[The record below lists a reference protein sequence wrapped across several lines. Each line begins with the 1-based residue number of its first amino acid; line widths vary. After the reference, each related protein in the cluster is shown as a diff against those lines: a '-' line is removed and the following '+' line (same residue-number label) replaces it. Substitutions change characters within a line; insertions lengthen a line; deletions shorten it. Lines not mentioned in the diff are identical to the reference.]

1 MKNNRF
7 AIFLLM
13 GLLAVSLILALFS
26 PGIIQ
31 KKNAT
36 AQHAETKHMFI
47 TAKGI
52 VESEERI
59 DASSQVSSTISA
71 LLVKEGDQVKA
82 GTPLVRFDDSKIQTK
97 VKMAESSYF
106 EAKSRLKELETG
118 YRSEDVEMAKSRMQS
133 ADAQYMEARD
143 EFERQKRLYEK
154 DATTLVE
161 LRKAEEQFKR
171 ASAEFDESKTNMQKL
186 KKGVRAEEIEQA
198 KSSAEKA
205 DSELRY
211 YQASLKDYTLTSPFN
226 GVVTEKFK
234 HAGESVDVGTPVLE
248 LVNPDKLRIRAELEE
263 TDVGKVKEGQ
273 SIEVTTDAYKE
284 KIYNGTVY
292 KVLPN
297 VKRKSQR
304 TFDPMASFD
313 INTQVILIKLQDFS
327 GLRNNMT
334 VTVRF
339 LQ

>member
-13 GLLAVSLILALFS
+13 GLLALSLILALFG
-26 PGIIQ
+26 PGILQ

-36 AQHAETKHMFI
+36 AQHAETRQMFI

-52 VESEERI
+52 VESEEKL
-59 DASSQVSSTISA
+59 DASSRVSSTISA
-71 LLVKEGDQVKA
+71 LLVKEGDKVKK
-82 GTPLVRFDDSKIQTK
+82 GTPLVKFDDSKIQAQ
-97 VKMAESSYF
+97 VRMAESARY
-106 EAKSRLKELETG
+106 EARSRLKELESG
-118 YRSEDVEMAKSRMQS
+118 YRHEDVEMAKSRMQS
-133 ADAQYMEARD
+133 AEAQYSEAND
-143 EFERQKRLYEK
+143 EFGRQKRLYEN

-161 LRKAEEQFKR
+161 LKKAEEQFKK
-171 ASAEFDESKTNMQKL
+171 ASAELDEARTNSQKL
-186 KKGVRAEEIEQA
+186 KKGARGEEIEQA

-211 YQASLKDYTLTSPFN
+211 YQASLEDYTLKSPFN
-226 GVVTEKFK
+226 GVVTDKFRNV
-234 HAGESVDVGTPVLE
+234 GEAVDVGTPVLE

-273 SIEVTTDAYKE
+273 SVEVTTDAYKE
-284 KIYNGTVY
+284 KIYKGTVY
-292 KVLPN
+292 RVLPN

-313 INTQVILIKLQDFS
+313 INTQIIFIRLEDFS

-339 LQ
+339 LR

>member
-13 GLLAVSLILALFS
+13 GLLALALLLALFS
-26 PGIIQ
+26 PGMLQ

-36 AQHAETKHMFI
+36 AQHAETKQMVI

-52 VESEERI
+52 VESEEKAE
-59 DASSQVSSTISA
+59 ASSRVSSTITA
-71 LLVKEGDQVKA
+71 LLVKEGDLVKKGA
-82 GTPLVRFDDSKIQTK
+82 PLVKFDDSKIRAQ
-97 VKMAESSYF
+97 VKMAESARY
-106 EAKSRLKELETG
+106 EAQARLKELETG

-133 ADAQYMEARD
+133 ADAGYIEAKD

-161 LRKAEEQFKR
+161 LKRAEEQFKK
-171 ASAEFDESKTNMQKL
+171 ASAELDEARTNAEKL
-186 KKGVRAEEIEQA
+186 KKGVRSEEIEQA
-198 KSSAEKA
+198 KSAAEKA
-205 DSELRY
+205 DSELRFY
-211 YQASLKDYTLTSPFN
+211 EASLKDYTLTSPFN
-226 GVVTEKFK
+226 GVVTDKFRNV
-234 HAGESVDVGTPVLE
+234 GEAVDVGTPVVE

-273 SIEVTTDAYKE
+273 SVEVTTDAYKD
-284 KIYNGTVY
+284 KVYKGTVY

-313 INTQVILIKLQDFS
+313 INTQVILIKLDDFS

-339 LQ
+339 LR

>member
-1 MKNNRF
+1 
-7 AIFLLM
+7 
-13 GLLAVSLILALFS
+13 
-26 PGIIQ
+26 
-31 KKNAT
+31 
-36 AQHAETKHMFI
+36 MFT

-52 VESEERI
+52 VESEEKI

-71 LLVKEGDQVKA
+71 FLVKEGDEVKA
-82 GTPLVRFDDSKIQTK
+82 GAPLVKFDDSKIIAK
-97 VKMAESSYF
+97 VKMAESTLF
-106 EAKSRLKELETG
+106 EARSRLRELESG
-118 YRSEDVEMAKSRMQS
+118 YRREDVAMAKSRMQS
-133 ADAQYMEARD
+133 ADAKYLESKD

-154 DATTLVE
+154 DATTLIE

-171 ASAEFDESKTNMQKL
+171 TSAEFDESKTNMQKL
-186 KKGVRAEEIEQA
+186 KQGVRDEEIEQA
-198 KSSAEKA
+198 KSSVEKA

-234 HAGESVDVGTPVLE
+234 HVGESVDVGTPVLE
-248 LVNPDKLRIRAELEE
+248 LVNPGKLRIRAELEE

-273 SIEVTTDAYKE
+273 SVEVITDAYKD
-284 KIYNGTVY
+284 KTYNGTVY

-313 INTQVILIKLQDFS
+313 INTQVIFIRLEDFT
-327 GLRNNMT
+327 GLKNNMT

>member
-13 GLLAVSLILALFS
+13 GLLAVSIILALFS
-26 PGIIQ
+26 PSIIR
-31 KKNAT
+31 KKNTT

-59 DASSQVSSTISA
+59 DASSQVSSTITA

-82 GTPLVRFDDSKIQTK
+82 GTPLVRFDDSKIRSQ
-97 VKMAESSYF
+97 VKMAESALF
-106 EAKSRLKELETG
+106 EARSRLKELESG
-118 YRSEDVEMAKSRMQS
+118 YRSEDVDMAQSRMQS
-133 ADAQYMEARD
+133 ADAKYVEVRD

-171 ASAEFDESKTNMQKL
+171 ASAEFDESKTNTQKL
-186 KKGVRAEEIEQA
+186 KKGVRDEEIEQA

-211 YQASLKDYTLTSPFN
+211 YQASLKDYTMTSPFN

-234 HAGESVDVGTPVLE
+234 HVGEAVDVGTPVLE

-273 SIEVTTDAYKE
+273 SIEVTTDAYKD
-284 KIYNGTVY
+284 KIYKGTVY

-313 INTQVILIKLQDFS
+313 INTQVILIKLDDFS

-334 VTVRF
+334 VTVKF
-339 LQ
+339 LR

>member
-13 GLLAVSLILALFS
+13 GLLAVSLILALFGPS
-26 PGIIQ
+26 IIQ

-82 GTPLVRFDDSKIQTK
+82 GTPLVKFDDSKIRAQ
-97 VKMAESSYF
+97 VKMAESALF
-106 EAKSRLKELETG
+106 EARSRLKELETG

-133 ADAQYMEARD
+133 ADAQYVEAKD

-171 ASAEFDESKTNMQKL
+171 ASAEFDESKTNTQKL
-186 KKGVRAEEIEQA
+186 KKGVRDEEIEQA

-205 DSELRY
+205 DSELKF
-211 YQASLKDYTLTSPFN
+211 YQASLKDYTLKSPFN
-226 GVVTEKFK
+226 GVVTDKFRNV
-234 HAGESVDVGTPVLE
+234 GEAVDVGTPVLE

-273 SIEVTTDAYKE
+273 SVEITTDAYKD
-284 KIYNGTVY
+284 KIYKGTVY

-313 INTQVILIKLQDFS
+313 INTQVIFIKLDDFS

-334 VTVRF
+334 VTVKF

>member
-1 MKNNRF
+1 
-7 AIFLLM
+7 M
-13 GLLAVSLILALFS
+13 GLLAVSLILALFGPS
-26 PGIIQ
+26 IIQ

-186 KKGVRAEEIEQA
+186 KKGVRDEEIEQA
-198 KSSAEKA
+198 KSSAERA

-234 HAGESVDVGTPVLE
+234 HVGESVDVGTPVLE

-273 SIEVTTDAYKE
+273 SVEVTTDAYKD
-284 KIYNGTVY
+284 
-292 KVLPN
+292 KVNKGKARPTPEI
-297 VKRKSQR
+297 R
-304 TFDPMASFD
+304 
-313 INTQVILIKLQDFS
+313 
-327 GLRNNMT
+327 
-334 VTVRF
+334 
-339 LQ
+339 